1 MASLPPSRR
10 VSAFTLIEL
19 LVVIAII
26 GVLISLLLPAI
37 QKVRWAAARTQ
48 SINNLR
54 QIGIACHQYHDTYN
68 WMPNNGGPAGNA
80 NPAGWCWAFQILPFI
95 EQQNVYREA
104 LAGNDLAVP
113 IKTYLCP
120 GRDHTPYATTATF
133 TFNGASATN
142 SPPRILGPHTDYAL
156 NTYTFWNH
164 TTFITMAMLTDA
176 NGTSNIVLAGE
187 KSMDPGLYGNTGSAN
202 WDEDI
207 YTADY
212 GGTGRGHGATP
223 GKNGCL
229 IEQDA
234 AGDSG
239 NNWGSPFDGGSPFV
253 MADGSVRLISYGL
266 SGSAM
271 FVAALNYQSGVPINL
286 EP

>member
-10 VSAFTLIEL
+10 GSAFTLIEL

-54 QIGIACHQYHDTYN
+54 QIGIACHHYHDTYH
-68 WMPNNGGPAGNA
+68 WLPNNGGPAGNA

-104 LAGNDLAVP
+104 LAGNYLAVP

-120 GRDHTPYATTATF
+120 GHNHTPYATTATF
-133 TFNGASATN
+133 TFNGTTATN
-142 SPPRILGPHTDYAL
+142 SPPGLLGPHTDYAL
-156 NTYTFWNH
+156 NTYTFWNQ
-164 TTFITMAMLTDA
+164 TTFLTMAMLTNA
-176 NGTSNIVLAGE
+176 NGTSNTVLAGE

-212 GGTGRGHGATP
+212 GGTGRGHGATL

-253 MADGSVRLISYGL
+253 MADGSVRLISYSL
-266 SGSAM
+266 SGSAV
-271 FVAALNYQSGVPINL
+271 FLAALNYQSGVPMNL
-286 EP
+286 DP